1 MTTSPPSDNRLE
13 AYLRLT
19 WRTGEGHQSRL
30 YRIADPA
37 WRQVHSYLAGIPSA
51 HVRIVYDHAATL

>member
-1 MTTSPPSDNRLE
+1 MTTSPSEQPAE
-13 AYLRLT
+13 PCLRLT
-19 WRTGEGHQSRL
+19 WRTGEGRQSRL
-30 YRIADPA
+30 FRVADPA